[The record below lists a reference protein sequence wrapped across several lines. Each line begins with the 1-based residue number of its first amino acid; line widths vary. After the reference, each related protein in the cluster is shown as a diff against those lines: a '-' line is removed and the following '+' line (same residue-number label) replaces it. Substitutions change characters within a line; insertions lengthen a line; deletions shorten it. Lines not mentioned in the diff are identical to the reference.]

1 MCHACTFVLL
11 KSSNAVIFQFHTAF
25 ECFLFKLPQAVAN
38 VERAIIKALQKQYN
52 DILTPLKD
60 SVPKKLGMQV
70 QKLARRQSTALYS
83 VPAQVSATHSNHLI
97 S

>member
-1 MCHACTFVLL
+1 MFILL
-11 KSSNAVIFQFHTAF
+11 
-25 ECFLFKLPQAVAN
+25 QAVAN
-38 VERAIIKALQKQYN
+38 VERAIIKALEKQYN

-83 VPAQVSATHSNHLI
+83 APGQVSALCQLHMPLLC
-97 S
+97 